1 MRKSSGEVSG
11 QVLFNGE
18 PGEDLHLLL
27 RRVTGYVTQ
36 EDILRETLTVR
47 ETLMFQA
54 ELRLDPKVIGCCVI
68 FFIVCSSPCYWQIFT
83 KAMKIERVETVMK
96 QLGISHRADM
106 RIGNEM
112 KRGLSGGEKVF

>member
-1 MRKSSGEVSG
+1 M
-11 QVLFNGE
+11 
-18 PGEDLHLLL
+18 HLLL

-54 ELRLDPKVIGCCVI
+54 ELRLDPSGDWLLRYILLCLLK
-68 FFIVCSSPCYWQIFT
+68 SCYWQIFT